1 MRARVFR
8 GLWVASL
15 VSNIGTTMHTVGAAW
30 SMTELT
36 DSPAIVSLVQT
47 AWAVPGFLVAVP
59 AGVAADV
66 VDRRTLLLWCQV
78 TAMAFAAALG
88 ILQITDQLSVPLLL
102 MGTFLLSIA
111 LTMAGPA
118 FMALIPDLVGPEE
131 LPQAIGL
138 NNIAYNGAQSVGP
151 ALAGVVIA
159 LSGAGA
165 VFLLNALSF
174 LGIVAVLWRFRPATP
189 GPTSDEKALAAMRTG
204 FRYFRDHPVLRK
216 YAVRIAFAFF
226 TTTAMVALLPVV
238 SRSRLDTTPGQ
249 FGLLA
254 AAFGVGAVVAVWVL
268 PRLRPYA
275 GPDTL
280 VMGAAVAW
288 TGGAAVLAWTTWL
301 PLAVIGVLVAGAA
314 AMAAM
319 NITYSM
325 FMLLLPGWIRGRA
338 SSVVML
344 MVWLGA
350 SIGGIGWGAL
360 ANGVGVSAAL
370 LAAGAAHMAIT
381 AVATVWFRLD
391 ADTDVDADVTS

>member
-1 MRARVFR
+1 M
-8 GLWVASL
+8 
-15 VSNIGTTMHTVGAAW
+15 SNIGTTMHTVGAAW

-78 TAMAFAAALG
+78 TAMVFATALG
-88 ILQITDQLSVPLLL
+88 VLQLTDQLSVSLLL
-102 MGTFLLSIA
+102 AGTFLLSIA

-189 GPTSDEKALAAMRTG
+189 GPTSDEKALAAA
-204 FRYFRDHPVLRK
+204 
-216 YAVRIAFAFF
+216 YAA
-226 TTTAMVALLPVV
+226 
-238 SRSRLDTTPGQ
+238 
-249 FGLLA
+249 
-254 AAFGVGAVVAVWVL
+254 
-268 PRLRPYA
+268 
-275 GPDTL
+275 
-280 VMGAAVAW
+280 
-288 TGGAAVLAWTTWL
+288 
-301 PLAVIGVLVAGAA
+301 
-314 AMAAM
+314 
-319 NITYSM
+319 
-325 FMLLLPGWIRGRA
+325 
-338 SSVVML
+338 
-344 MVWLGA
+344 
-350 SIGGIGWGAL
+350 
-360 ANGVGVSAAL
+360 
-370 LAAGAAHMAIT
+370 
-381 AVATVWFRLD
+381 
-391 ADTDVDADVTS
+391 